1 MFDSMFDS
9 MFGQLA
15 TVHPLLPALVG
26 NAVLLLSAV
35 VAYLITK
42 GVLLFVVR
50 SFAKR
55 TQAQWDDALVKQNV
69 FGRLAQIVPA
79 LVIQQGIHL
88 VPDWP
93 ETAELVLQNVISA
106 YMIIMITL
114 TLTAILA
121 AANQIYEARPEAR
134 NRPIK
139 GFVQLGQLAI
149 IVVGLI
155 LVIAALI
162 DKSPVILLSGLGAIT
177 AVLLIVFKDTLLSLA
192 ASIQLTGQGLIRVG
206 DWIEVP
212 QYGADGDVIDVAL
225 YSITVQNWDKTISTI
240 PTYQLVSGSFKN
252 WRGMSQAGGR
262 RIKRS
267 LNIDLNSIR
276 FLTDAETQRFAD
288 YELLKDYI
296 PAKEAELESY
306 NAALDNPGDANVNL
320 RRLTNIG
327 TLRAYIR
334 SYLKHHPKI
343 HKDMTLI
350 VRQLQPGPTGLPIEI
365 YCFSNDINW
374 LNYEGI
380 QSDIFDH
387 ICALVPEFGLRI
399 YQQPAGADLAHLQ
412 LQGETKI

>member
-106 YMIIMITL
+106 YMITMITL

-177 AVLLIVFKDTLLSLA
+177 AVLLIVFKDT
-192 ASIQLTGQGLIRVG
+192 
-206 DWIEVP
+206 W
-212 QYGADGDVIDVAL
+212 
-225 YSITVQNWDKTISTI
+225 
-240 PTYQLVSGSFKN
+240 
-252 WRGMSQAGGR
+252 
-262 RIKRS
+262 
-267 LNIDLNSIR
+267 
-276 FLTDAETQRFAD
+276 
-288 YELLKDYI
+288 
-296 PAKEAELESY
+296 
-306 NAALDNPGDANVNL
+306 
-320 RRLTNIG
+320 
-327 TLRAYIR
+327 
-334 SYLKHHPKI
+334 
-343 HKDMTLI
+343 
-350 VRQLQPGPTGLPIEI
+350 
-365 YCFSNDINW
+365 
-374 LNYEGI
+374 
-380 QSDIFDH
+380 
-387 ICALVPEFGLRI
+387 
-399 YQQPAGADLAHLQ
+399 
-412 LQGETKI
+412 